1 LAHLIDTL
9 LLLALPASG
18 KSEVR
23 AFLASHRDEDCRSA
37 FFLGPTVQLDDY
49 PYVHLMRRFDDE
61 AEHLG
66 LARPFFPSSDRPLRD
81 GRDWLTLV
89 ELLNEDY
96 AALHR
101 PAPALPTNAAEHLYG
116 RIEAAATSHGIPPR
130 IGILPAADRMRLLTV
145 LEPECRSVAADL
157 IAGIPASLEGRTIV
171 IEFARGGPD
180 GSSMP
185 LPDPLGYRASLA
197 RLSPEL
203 LEHASILYIWVT
215 PVESRR
221 KNVER
226 TDPDDPGS
234 ILNHGVPIDVMMKD
248 YGCDDMAWLI
258 GQSDRPGTVT
268 VEAHGRTFHVP
279 VARLDNRGDLT
290 TFVRGPREGWQEAQ
304 VRRLRTGLRDALEV
318 LAIAPRAD
326 APR

>member
-23 AFLASHRDEDCRSA
+23 TFLASHRDEDCQSA
-37 FFLGPTVQLDDY
+37 FHLGPTVQLDDY
-49 PYVHLMRRFDDE
+49 PYVHLMRRIDDE
-61 AEHLG
+61 AEGLG
-66 LARPFFPSSDRPLRD
+66 LVRPFFHAGDRPFKD

-89 ELLNEDY
+89 ELLNQDY

-101 PAPALPTNAAEHLYG
+101 PAYALPPNAAEHLVG
-116 RIEAAATSHGIPPR
+116 RIEAAAAKHGIPPR
-130 IGILPAADRMRLLTV
+130 IGILPQADRIRLFSL
-145 LEPECRSVAADL
+145 LEPECRGAISDL
-157 IAGIPASLEGRTIV
+157 IAAIPASLEGRTIV

-197 RLSPEL
+197 RLSPDL

-215 PVESRR
+215 PQDSRR

-226 TDPDDPGS
+226 TDPNDPGS
-234 ILNHGVPIDVMMKD
+234 ILNHGVPIEVMMKD
-248 YGCDDMAWLI
+248 YGCDDMDWLI
-258 GQSDRPGTVT
+258 RQSEHPGTVT
-268 VEAHGRTFHVP
+268 VEAHGRTFLVP
-279 VARLDNRGDLT
+279 VARFDNRDDLT
-290 TFVRGPREGWQEAQ
+290 TFVRGARDRWQDAQ
-304 VRRLRTGLRDALEV
+304 ATQLRDGLRDALAV
-318 LAIAPRAD
+318 LVENS
-326 APR
+326 